1 MTLFNI
7 FSTTANAMNAQNI
20 RLNLVA
26 SNIAN
31 ASTIAGS
38 KEDAYKSQNPVFSQS
53 LQAASGNGIRYM
65 GVAVTD
71 IVPSKAENNAIYQ
84 PENPMADEDGYIYQ
98 SNVNPIE
105 EMANMISAS
114 RSYQTSVEVLNTS
127 KTLMMRTLRLG
138 E

>member
-1 MTLFNI
+1 
-7 FSTTANAMNAQNI
+7 MNAQNI

-31 ASTIAGS
+31 ASTVAGS
-38 KEDAYKSQNPVFSQS
+38 KADAYKALNPVFSQA
-53 LQAASGNGIRYM
+53 LQAASGNKTEYL

-71 IVPSKAENNAIYQ
+71 VVPSKAENNAIYQ
-84 PENPMADEDGYIYQ
+84 PENPLADEDGYIYQ

-127 KTLMMRTLRLG
+127 KSLMMRTLRLG

>member
-1 MTLFNI
+1 
-7 FSTTANAMNAQNI
+7 MNAQNI

-31 ASTIAGS
+31 TNTVAGS
-38 KEDAYKSQNPVFSQS
+38 KEDAYKALNPVFSQA
-53 LQAASGNGIRYM
+53 LQAANGNTTEYL

-71 IVPSKAENNAIYQ
+71 VIPSKAANNAIYQ
-84 PENPMADEDGYIYQ
+84 PENPLSDEDGYIYQ
-98 SNVNPIE
+98 SNVNPMD

-127 KTLMMRTLRLG
+127 KSLMLRTIRIG

>member
-1 MTLFNI
+1 
-7 FSTTANAMNAQNI
+7 MNAQNI

-31 ASTIAGS
+31 ANSVAGS
-38 KEDAYKSQNPVFSQS
+38 EEKAFKALNPVFSQT
-53 LQAASGNGIRYM
+53 LNGVNNSQYS

-71 IVPSKAENNAIYQ
+71 IQKSQRENAAMYQ
-84 PENPMADEDGYIYQ
+84 PDHPLADEKGYIYQ

-114 RSYQTSVEVLNTS
+114 RSYQTNVEVLNTS
-127 KTLMMRTLRLG
+127 KSLMMRTIRLG

>member
-1 MTLFNI
+1 MSLFNI
-7 FSTTANAMNAQNI
+7 FNTTANAMNAQNI

-38 KEDAYKSQNPVFSQS
+38 KEDAYKALNPVFTQA
-53 LQAASGNGIRYM
+53 LQAARGNTTQYM
-65 GVAVTD
+65 GVSITD
-71 IVPSKAENNAIYQ
+71 IVPSNAENNAIYQ
-84 PENPMADEDGYIYQ
+84 PENPMADEAGYIYQ
-98 SNVNPIE
+98 SNVNPID

-127 KTLMMRTLRLG
+127 KDLMMRTLRLG

>member
-1 MTLFNI
+1 MSLFNI
-7 FSTTANAMNAQNI
+7 FGTTASAMNAQNI

-31 ASTIAGS
+31 SNTVAGS
-38 KEDAYKSQNPVFSQS
+38 KDQAFKALNPVFSQVMTE
-53 LQAASGNGIRYM
+53 LNGRSFPA
-65 GVAVTD
+65 VAVSS
-71 IVPSKAENNAIYQ
+71 IEPSKAENTAMYQ
-84 PENPMADEDGYIYQ
+84 PENPLADDNGYVYQ
-98 SNVNPIE
+98 SNVNSIE

-127 KTLMMRTLRLG
+127 KTMMMRTIRLG